1 MSPRPSH
8 RVTRPVRNNLFD
20 WLSLSE
26 YNWSGRMEHPDFLA
40 RLYDLDSLPSTDS
53 RYRNAAGD
61 IAQHMVRNY
70 DWEDDW
76 VFGDARFNLRGGSD
90 ENFLNFLAATVHPI
104 VRTHADDAAAM
115 VEAYNATLRRDN
127 FELYEVDRLG
137 DRVIYGW
144 RETTVYRAPSASQI
158 AQQPDLTE
166 NAVLRQHLGRIERDL
181 ESDPPAAIA
190 SCKNLIE
197 SQCKIVLTDLGIEYG
212 RNDEMPKLFG
222 KVASALAIDAASVPT
237 DPRGS
242 NAVKRAMGSLSG
254 LVTAIA
260 EARNAIGSGHGADTL
275 SAATPKHA
283 RLVFN
288 STVAVAQFVADT
300 WHETSRWQA
309 TDDEF

>member
-1 MSPRPSH
+1 M
-8 RVTRPVRNNLFD
+8 RNNLFD
-20 WLSLSE
+20 WLALSD
-26 YNWSGRMEHPDFLA
+26 YSWSGRMDQPDFLA

-76 VFGDARFNLRGGSD
+76 VFGDARFNLRDGSD

-104 VRTHADDAAAM
+104 VRTDAEAAAVM
-115 VEAYNATLRRDN
+115 VEAYNTALRRDG
-127 FELYEVDRLG
+127 FELHETERLG
-137 DRVIYGW
+137 DRIIFGW
-144 RETTVYRAPSASQI
+144 RETAVYRAPGVTQI

-166 NAVLRQHLGRIERDL
+166 NAVLLQHLGRIERDL
-181 ESDPPAAIA
+181 ETDPPAAIA

-212 RNDEMPKLFG
+212 RNDELPKLFG

-242 NAVKRAMGSLSG
+242 NAVKRAMSSLSG
-254 LVTAIA
+254 LVTSIA
-260 EARNAIGSGHGADTL
+260 EARNAMGSGHGADVL

-288 STVAVAQFVADT
+288 STVAVAQFIADT
-300 WHETSRWQA
+300 WHETSRPRA
-309 TDDEF
+309 DDNF